1 MEILSPFTGEKRTGN
16 VPIQAALS
24 LIEPPAMSTLALH
37 SISPVTPAAVRSFY
51 PGLVTARFYE
61 SWDFYTTH
69 LGFRTVQEN
78 DTYVHL
84 QHPTGCQL
92 ALLQHETASDVPEL
106 VSATDGR
113 GFWLGLKVE
122 DADEM
127 HARLVAAGVPIVTAP
142 ENKPWGE
149 RHFVVRDPNGV
160 LIYVA
165 HPLKTPV
172 QA

>member
-1 MEILSPFTGEKRTGN
+1 
-16 VPIQAALS
+16 
-24 LIEPPAMSTLALH
+24 MSTLVLDSAT
-37 SISPVTPAAVRSFY
+37 SAPPVSVRSFY

-69 LGFRTVQEN
+69 LGFRTVEEN
-78 DTYVHL
+78 DAYVHL

-92 ALLQHETASDVPEL
+92 ALLRHETAADVPEL

-113 GFWLGLKVE
+113 GFWLGLKVAN
-122 DADEM
+122 ADEM
-127 HARLVAAGVPIVTAP
+127 HARLVAAGVPIVYAP

-165 HPLKTPV
+165 HPLNGPLKRAGGDLRPSDL
-172 QA
+172 

>member
-1 MEILSPFTGEKRTGN
+1 
-16 VPIQAALS
+16 
-24 LIEPPAMSTLALH
+24 MSTFALD
-37 SISPVTPAAVRSFY
+37 SARPATPAVVRSFY
-51 PGLVTARFYE
+51 PGIVTARFYE

-78 DTYVHL
+78 DAYVHL

-92 ALLQHETASDVPEL
+92 ALLRHETAGDVPEL

-113 GFWLGLKVE
+113 GFWLGLKVD

-127 HARLVAAGVPIVTAP
+127 YARLAAAGVPVVSPP

-160 LIYVA
+160 TIYVA
-165 HPLKTPV
+165 HPLRV
-172 QA
+172 EAML

>member
-1 MEILSPFTGEKRTGN
+1 MSARATFPDLS
-16 VPIQAALS
+16 S
-24 LIEPPAMSTLALH
+24 AMSTLVLDSAT
-37 SISPVTPAAVRSFY
+37 SAPPASVRSFY

-69 LGFRTVQEN
+69 LGFRTVEEN
-78 DTYVHL
+78 GAYVHL

-92 ALLQHETASDVPEL
+92 ALLRHETAADVPEL

-113 GFWLGLKVE
+113 GFWLGLKVAN
-122 DADEM
+122 ADEM
-127 HARLVAAGVPIVTAP
+127 HARLVAAGVPIVYAP

-165 HPLKTPV
+165 HPLKPAAQPV
-172 QA
+172 DAG